1 MSLQIAE
8 GDVMR
13 GVSIPIHLVFPRFF
27 VCPTTDN
34 SLFSLGFKI
43 SINVIFGNNYTA
55 SESFDI
61 VTKRIKCWD
70 VL

>member
-13 GVSIPIHLVFPRFF
+13 GASIPIHLVFPRFF
-27 VCPTTDN
+27 VCPITSN

-43 SINVIFGNNYTA
+43 SLNVIFGNNFTV

-61 VTKRIKCWD
+61 VTKRIKK
-70 VL
+70 